1 MCVPYLLIHTVAA
14 VCCYRGW
21 LAPALTTPNKD
32 VFEFQILVNFIIINA
47 LPLIELRMTLFGMVP
62 VLLIGTYLQ
71 VTVQARD

>member
-1 MCVPYLLIHTVAA
+1 MAT
-14 VCCYRGW
+14 VCCYKDW

-47 LPLIELRMTLFGMVP
+47 LPLIEFKITLLGMVP

-71 VTVQARD
+71 VKLQDRDMYEIL

>member
-21 LAPALTTPNKD
+21 LAPALTLPNKD

-47 LPLIELRMTLFGMVP
+47 LPLFEFKLTLFGMVP

-71 VTVQARD
+71 VTVQARE